1 MAFLDSSGVTRLW
14 EHIVYKLGNKVDKES
29 LSNGHTLFCHTANCS
44 LDWCNLAQAGLMG
57 VMTYGFTDRIWRT
70 NV

>member
-29 LSNGHTLFCHTANCS
+29 LSNGNTLFCHTANCS
-44 LDWCNLAQAGLMG
+44 LDWCDLAQASLRGC
-57 VMTYGFTDRIWRT
+57 
-70 NV
+70 